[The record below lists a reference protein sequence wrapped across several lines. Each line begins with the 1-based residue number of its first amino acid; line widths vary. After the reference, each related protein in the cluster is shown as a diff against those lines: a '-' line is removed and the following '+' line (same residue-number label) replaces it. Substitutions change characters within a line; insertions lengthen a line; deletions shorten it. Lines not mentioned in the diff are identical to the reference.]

1 MGFLSRRSKPEAE
14 PQVEGSDAADQAPEA
29 QEAPQSPPP
38 AEASEPTPEPQA
50 AEQAPPEPV
59 EGAPDGE
66 GEIRISKG
74 SSNGHSQA
82 ASAPTA
88 VSAPPRPAAEPESR
102 EPMRLRP
109 EELIA
114 PSRHQA

>member
-14 PQVEGSDAADQAPEA
+14 PQVEGSDPAEQAPEA

-38 AEASEPTPEPQA
+38 AEAPEPQP
-50 AEQAPPEPV
+50 AEQTPPEPV

-74 SSNGHSQA
+74 G
-82 ASAPTA
+82 
-88 VSAPPRPAAEPESR
+88 
-102 EPMRLRP
+102 
-109 EELIA
+109 
-114 PSRHQA
+114 